1 MGLAEVCWRHFL
13 VVMTRGKGVVMKL
26 TGKSSTVFFI
36 CAALSAVACTSTK
49 EAEPAAAAQ
58 EAAKT
63 PDQQLDEAIKLA
75 LDTVYFEFDS
85 AALTPQATEN
95 LKAMAAAMKK
105 IGTAKIMIEGHTDE
119 RGSNEY
125 NLTLA
130 QKRADSIKSFLLS
143 EGVAAESIET
153 ASFGEERP
161 VQDGHDETAFA
172 KNRRGEFQRL
182 K

>member
-1 MGLAEVCWRHFL
+1 MRSGGRQERWIEE
-13 VVMTRGKGVVMKL
+13 MKL
-26 TGKSSTVFFI
+26 IGKASTLLFV
-36 CAALSAVACTSTK
+36 CAALSAAACTSTK
-49 EAEPAAAAQ
+49 EAEPAAVAQ
-58 EAAKT
+58 EAVKT

-85 AALTPQATEN
+85 AALTLGATEN

-105 IGTAKIMIEGHTDE
+105 IGTARIMIEGHTDD

-130 QKRADSIKSFLLS
+130 QKRAESIKNFLMS
-143 EGVAAESIET
+143 EGVAAEAIET

-161 VQDGHDETAFA
+161 AQEGQDEAAFS